1 MKTSEICR
9 KQVVV
14 AKRATPLD
22 EVARLMRK
30 GHVGCVVVLEEAEG
44 RLPVGIVTDRDLVI
58 EVLAPGLDARTL
70 TAGDVMS
77 TSPAV
82 TRETDDV
89 LWALKTMR
97 ERGIRRLPVVDEA
110 GTLKGIVSMDDLM
123 EHVAVGLDDIVQ
135 ALGTERTVENWRRA
149 S

>member
-1 MKTSEICR
+1 MNTSEICR

-14 AKRATPLD
+14 ARRSTPLD

-30 GHVGCVVVLEEAEG
+30 DHVGCVVVLEQGDG

-58 EVLAPGLDARTL
+58 EVLAAGLDARSL
-70 TAGDVMS
+70 TAADVMT
-77 TSPAV
+77 TSPVV

-89 LWALKTMR
+89 SWALKTMR
-97 ERGIRRLPVVDEA
+97 DRGIRRLPVVDDA
-110 GTLKGIVSMDDLM
+110 GALTGIVSMDDLM
-123 EHVAVGLDDIVQ
+123 EHVAVGINDIVQ
-135 ALGTERTVENWRRA
+135 ALGTERSVESWRRA